1 MNRGNRGNKTMAT
14 YAEILNTLVKQM
26 NSRGYLLNLSSQAD
40 LELAKIDKFFDGI
53 LKIHFG
59 ETGEPE

>member
-1 MNRGNRGNKTMAT
+1 MAT

-40 LELAKIDKFFDGI
+40 LELAKIDTFFEEI

-59 ETGEPE
+59 